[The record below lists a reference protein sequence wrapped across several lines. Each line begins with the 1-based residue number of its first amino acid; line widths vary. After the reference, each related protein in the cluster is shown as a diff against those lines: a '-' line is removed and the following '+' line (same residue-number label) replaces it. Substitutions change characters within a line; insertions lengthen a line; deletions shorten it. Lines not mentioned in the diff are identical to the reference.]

1 LICEFK
7 SCMYVCLYYIYLYM
21 LCKRDDVRRERE
33 RESEENKFT
42 TEEKFSSIY
51 NLEIVLLTTVI

>member
-1 LICEFK
+1 VNLRVV
-7 SCMYVCLYYIYLYM
+7 CMCVYIIYIYI
-21 LCKRDDVRRERE
+21 CCVREMMWEERKRE